1 MLKIFPNP
9 KTIIYEDGTLL
20 FKQNFFVEFSHE
32 PDEEYNFGV
41 KKLVDCVKKYTG
53 SQLSSKKG
61 EDTTVISFMLDEDL
75 QKEEYRIDVFDE
87 EIIIRNSGYVSAFRA
102 ITTLNQVLRQCKTNI
117 PQFTLADKPDIEN
130 RGIMIDVSRGK
141 VPKMEELKKLIDYM
155 SELKYNQ
162 FQLYIDDIIF
172 AYPSFPEYWKDN
184 DPIMPDE
191 ILELGAYCKERCI
204 ELVPNQ
210 NCFGHMEKWL
220 AIPELTHLAICEDGY
235 TLPGYKH
242 QPAHTLN
249 PLDPESFELVKKI
262 FADIMPYYESDYL
275 NIGCDETNEIGMG
288 KTEDAVKK
296 TSKEEVYTNFLLKI
310 RELAK
315 KYGKQAMFWDDRLI
329 LTPEAIKKLPRDIIP
344 LDWGYEPHSTM
355 VESRTKFLAEE
366 GFDFY
371 VCPGTSTWNTFL
383 GRSKNT
389 VANQLRYAIYG
400 KKYNA
405 LGFLLTEWGD
415 GGHTQFPVVNNIP
428 YTYGAGVS
436 WGCDEN
442 ADVADTLAYVDEYVF
457 DGQYNGLSKL
467 MFEAGNYYKLENVR
481 RNNSTVIALSS
492 SFGLKDTLEQ
502 SEETYETITKTRD
515 YVYEKKEE
523 VLALIGKDNEEVF
536 AEELIL
542 EFDMTIIF
550 AKALAL
556 VIDKKKAEA
565 DGIFIEDVVDNI
577 EEIVD
582 RFEELWLLKNRNH
595 GLNIFK
601 ENARNAIIE
610 LEGLE

>member
-9 KTIIYEDGTLL
+9 KTIIYEEGALL
-20 FKQNFFVEFSHE
+20 FKPNFFVEFSHE

-41 KKLVDCVKKYTG
+41 KKLVDCIKKYTG
-53 SQLSSKKG
+53 SNLSSKKG
-61 EDTTVISFMLDEDL
+61 EDTTVVSFMLDEDL

-87 EIIIRNSGYVSAFRA
+87 EIIIRNSGWVSAFRA
-102 ITTLNQVLRQCKTNI
+102 ITTLNQVIRQCKTNI

-141 VPKMEELKKLIDYM
+141 VPKMEDLKKLIDYM

-162 FQLYIDDIIF
+162 LQLYIDDIIF

-184 DPIMPDE
+184 DPIKPEE

-220 AIPELTHLAICEDGY
+220 AIPELNHLAICEDGY

-275 NIGCDETNEIGMG
+275 NIGCDETNEIGMD
-288 KTEDAVKK
+288 KTEAAVKE

-310 RELAK
+310 HELAK

-329 LTPEAIKKLPRDIIP
+329 LSPEAMKKLPRDIIP

-467 MFEAGNYYKLENVR
+467 IFEAGNYYKLENAR
-481 RNNSTVIALSS
+481 RNNATVIALSS
-492 SFGLKDTLEQ
+492 VHGLKYALEQ
-502 SEETYETITKTRD
+502 SEETYETITKTRE
-515 YVYEKKEE
+515 YVSEIKDA
-523 VLALIGKDNEEVF
+523 VVSLIGKDNEEVF

-542 EFDMTIIF
+542 GFDMTIIF
-550 AKALAL
+550 ANALVL
-556 VIDKKKAEA
+556 VIDKKKAEI
-565 DGIFIEDVVDNI
+565 DGIFVEDVVDDI
-577 EEIVD
+577 EEIVE
-582 RFEELWLLKNRNH
+582 RFEDLWLLKNRNH

-601 ENARNAIIE
+601 ENACNVIDE

>member
-9 KTIIYEDGTLL
+9 KTIIYEEGTLV
-20 FKQNFFVEFSHE
+20 FKPNFFVEFSHE

-41 KKLVDCVKKYTG
+41 KKLVDCIKKYTG
-53 SQLSSKKG
+53 ANLSSKKD
-61 EDTTVISFMLDEDL
+61 EDTTVISFLLDEDL

-87 EIIIRNSGYVSAFRA
+87 EIVIRNSGYVSAFRA
-102 ITTLNQVLRQCKTNI
+102 ITTLNQVLKQCKKEI

-141 VPKMEELKKLIDYM
+141 VPKTEELKKLIDFM

-184 DPIMPDE
+184 DPITPGE
-191 ILELGAYCKERCI
+191 IKELSAYCKERCI

-242 QPAHTLN
+242 QPPHSLN

-262 FADIMPYYESDYL
+262 FADIMPYYESDYI
-275 NIGCDETNEIGMG
+275 NICCDETNEIGMG
-288 KTEDAVKK
+288 KTEAAAKE
-296 TSKEEVYTNFLLKI
+296 TSKEDVYIDFLLKI
-310 RELAK
+310 HELAK
-315 KYGKQAMFWDDRLI
+315 KYGKQTMFWDDRLI
-329 LTPEAIKKLPRDIIP
+329 LHPEAMKKLPRDIIP

-371 VCPGTSTWNTFL
+371 VCPGTSGWLSFL
-383 GRSKNT
+383 GRNKNM

-405 LGFLLTEWGD
+405 LGYLLTEWGD
-415 GGHTQFPVVNNIP
+415 GGHTQFPVITILP
-428 YTYGAGVS
+428 YVYGAGVS

-442 ADVADTLAYVDEYVF
+442 VDIEDAFTYVDENVF
-457 DGQYNGLSKL
+457 GGQYNGLSKL
-467 MFEAGNYYKLENVR
+467 IFEAGNYYKCENTR
-481 RNNSTVIALSS
+481 RNNSTAIAI
-492 SFGLKDTLEQ
+492 GLVHGLDLMLAQ
-502 SEETYETITKTRD
+502 SPEDYNSLTKTCN
-515 YVYEKKEE
+515 YITEYKTKIMG
-523 VLALIGKDNEEVF
+523 LIGENDDVLLQELVLNLDMAIVF
-536 AEELIL
+536 SKTFALQVDTSAAE
-542 EFDMTIIF
+542 
-550 AKALAL
+550 K
-556 VIDKKKAEA
+556 
-565 DGIFIEDVVDNI
+565 DGIEIDEIIDSIED
-577 EEIVD
+577 IVE

-595 GLNIFK
+595 GLNKFREYAFNLID
-601 ENARNAIIE
+601 A
-610 LEGLE
+610 LEQL